1 MNVWLFALVSSS
13 LWRANDVKVL
23 RLLIVKQ
30 RWVYLA
36 EPVELHCVA
45 DLPVSIPGWPDL
57 PVALALAHESSVLLA
72 SGGETPSLSP
82 GVGGIAD
89 PVDGWVVLDGGVVW
103 VDEDA
108 LVVLVST
115 ILVDPVG
122 VEEPEGWESLTGL
135 VLGKSLE
142 GKLWSKLV
150 DMVGPVLTVEAVLGG
165 NTPSATLADTDAV
178 HDVTLLGLV
187 THPAGL
193 IWAGWVSK
201 PDELWELAV
210 FPAPEAEKVAHDIAL
225 LLGPKFTKVLVGT
238 HVCKGRVRTVVAR

>member
-1 MNVWLFALVSSS
+1 M
-13 LWRANDVKVL
+13 
-23 RLLIVKQ
+23 
-30 RWVYLA
+30 
-36 EPVELHCVA
+36 ELHCVA

-57 PVALALAHESSVLLA
+57 PVALALASESAVLLA

-103 VDEDA
+103 IDEDA
-108 LVVLVST
+108 LVVLVGT

-122 VEEPEGWESLTGL
+122 VKEPEGWESLTGL

-150 DMVGPVLTVEAVLGG
+150 DMVGPVLTVEPVLRSD
-165 NTPSATLADTDAV
+165 TPPAALADTDAV
-178 HDVTLLGLV
+178 HDVALLGLV
-187 THPAGL
+187 AEPAGL
-193 IWAGWVSK
+193 VWAGWLGE

-210 FPAPEAEKVAHDIAL
+210 FPAPKAEKVAHDIAL
-225 LLGPKFTKVLVGT
+225 LLGPKFTEVLVST
-238 HVCKGRVRTVVAR
+238 HLERPCHNRLTQKKLCD